1 MMQKLAILNIPMCLP
16 IEFGLCNDEKIVYS
30 LQSFIDGDEA
40 EKILPELSKEEQY
53 KFGITAGEI
62 LKKIHSIEAPSNQE
76 LWSSK
81 FNRKATNNINKYKKC
96 GIFTKGDNKFINY
109 IEENRHLLDNRPQF
123 FQHGDYHI
131 GNMIIS
137 TEGRQLTIIDF
148 NRFDFGDPWEEFNRV
163 VWSAQLSTE
172 FASGIINSYF
182 EGNIP
187 IEFWKLLALYISSN
201 SLSSIS

>member
-76 LWSSK
+76 LCSSR
-81 FNRKATNNINKYKKC
+81 FN
-96 GIFTKGDNKFINY
+96 
-109 IEENRHLLDNRPQF
+109 
-123 FQHGDYHI
+123 
-131 GNMIIS
+131 
-137 TEGRQLTIIDF
+137 
-148 NRFDFGDPWEEFNRV
+148 
-163 VWSAQLSTE
+163 
-172 FASGIINSYF
+172 
-182 EGNIP
+182 
-187 IEFWKLLALYISSN
+187 
-201 SLSSIS
+201 